1 MKNDKELYAELKKRA
16 EIVKNKILERNGQR
30 SIYIQ
35 QLKAK
40 GFNKVA
46 EVEAYIEQ
54 AKKEQA
60 EKQLIIKEKLA
71 KYANAIQEAE
81 RLLGE

>member
-1 MKNDKELYAELKKRA
+1 MTDKELYTELKKRA

-35 QLKAK
+35 ELKSK
-40 GFNKVA
+40 GFNSLADVA
-46 EVEAYIEQ
+46 VYIEQ

-60 EKQLIIKEKLA
+60 EKELVIKEKLA
-71 KYANAIQEAE
+71 KYANAIKEAE